1 MCCIVLCFYSSIV
14 KQEKPINIISIK
26 LHRQNATISVLNELI
41 NGRFVLIF
49 AGKCCKYTR
58 CCCLTRLIPF
68 KHIDSA
74 ELFGT
79 IESSMNH
86 VTARRRD
93 QSVSQLSFSTALR
106 QKKKS
111 ENCRRPIQTSAEQQ
125 TDDLYIIICNCIYI
139 VVINCGW
146 NNNVTLA
153 VKIVACWNWN
163 IHLHD

>member
-1 MCCIVLCFYSSIV
+1 MCCIVVLCFYSSIV

-41 NGRFVLIF
+41 NVRFVLIS

-68 KHIDSA
+68 KPIDSK
-74 ELFGT
+74 LFET

-93 QSVSQLSFSTALR
+93 QSVSQLSFSTALVWTT
-106 QKKKS
+106 KLFS
-111 ENCRRPIQTSAEQQ
+111 CICDITNCKPRLRKFEC
-125 TDDLYIIICNCIYI
+125 LG
-139 VVINCGW
+139 VGR
-146 NNNVTLA
+146 TLG
-153 VKIVACWNWN
+153 
-163 IHLHD
+163 